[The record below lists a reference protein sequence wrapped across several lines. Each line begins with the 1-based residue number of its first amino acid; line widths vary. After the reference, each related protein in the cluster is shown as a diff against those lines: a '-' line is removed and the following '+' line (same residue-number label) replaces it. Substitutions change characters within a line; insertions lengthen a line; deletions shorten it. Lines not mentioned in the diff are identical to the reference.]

1 MRPVDREIGKNPAE
15 PRGRLG
21 TMVAIP
27 DYDGESYL
35 DFVEG
40 LRAFALRS
48 MNPVAARRFRERA
61 ARAGAQTIEELRAAA
76 DGLAVLE
83 LRNRLLRSTQDMSWA
98 AVVAAYD
105 GIRPALEA
113 ELDRADGLGP
123 GRLELAANWQ
133 HPAYSSA
140 VHFHRQPGGYHEDTL
155 AGYIYHYGTKV
166 FHLGGND
173 QDEVKTARAW
183 QVRGPADGG
192 IALVADIG
200 CSIGAMT
207 VAFKQRW
214 PRAEVY
220 GLDPA
225 APLLRYAH
233 ARAVRLGA
241 DVVFSQQVAEDLR
254 FADASVDVAYLGTV
268 LHEVPYPVAVR
279 AVHEARRVLRPG
291 GVLVVNELRQ
301 ADSPPEPWADY
312 DRDFDTRFNGEP
324 FAYDFVR
331 AGIPDV
337 LEALFASVSLT
348 TGRTATWECVA

>member
-1 MRPVDREIGKNPAE
+1 MDREIDRRPAE

-40 LRAFALRS
+40 LRKFALRN
-48 MNPVAARRFRERA
+48 MNPVVAQQFRHRA
-61 ARAGAQTIEELRAAA
+61 AELGAEGIEELRAAA
-76 DGLAVLE
+76 DALPALG
-83 LRNRLLRSTQDMSWA
+83 LRNRLLRSTQDMNWA

-105 GIRPALEA
+105 AIRPALEA
-113 ELDRADGLGP
+113 ELDSADQRGP
-123 GRLELAANWQ
+123 GRLELAAGWE
-133 HPAYSSA
+133 HPTYSSGI
-140 VHFHRQPGGYHEDTL
+140 HFHRQPGGYHEDTL

-166 FHLGGND
+166 FHLGTND
-173 QDEVKTARAW
+173 RDEVKIARAW
-183 QVRGPADGG
+183 EVPAPADGN
-192 IALVADIG
+192 IRLVADIG

-214 PRAEVY
+214 PQAQVY

-291 GVLVVNELRQ
+291 GVLIVHDMRQ
-301 ADSPPEPWADY
+301 SDSPPEPWADY

-331 AGIPDV
+331 AGIGDV
-337 LEALFASVSLT
+337 IEGLFTSVSFS
-348 TGRTATWECVA
+348 TGRTAAWECVA